1 MTARTLK
8 SISFLIAVCLLA
20 WERPACAQQV
30 TRVTE
35 AAAPKAVMP
44 VVSYNFGDVRRGE
57 SISHVFIIKNEGT
70 ADLVIKEFKPG

>member
-1 MTARTLK
+1 MTARALK
-8 SISFLIAVCLLA
+8 SISFLIAACLLA

-30 TRVTE
+30 AE
-35 AAAPKAVMP
+35 AAIPKAVMP
-44 VVSYNFGDVRRGE
+44 VVTYNFGDVRRGE